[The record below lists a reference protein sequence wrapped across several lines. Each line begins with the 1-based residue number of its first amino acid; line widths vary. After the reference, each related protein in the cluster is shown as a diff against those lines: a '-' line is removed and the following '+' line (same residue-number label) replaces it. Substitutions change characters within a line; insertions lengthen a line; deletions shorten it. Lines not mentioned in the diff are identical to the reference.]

1 MVFKEVVGTN
11 GKKAICSVARLKG
24 HEPEILNMTKQKA
37 NARLYSLCKS
47 LSPHRLRISL
57 RMLSIA
63 GLYRIRDYVLQG
75 H

>member
-47 LSPHRLRISL
+47 LSPHRL
-57 RMLSIA
+57 
-63 GLYRIRDYVLQG
+63 Q
-75 H
+75 